1 MKTLKINHIFSIII
15 LFVSLSIYSQNK
27 RPNIIYIMSDDH
39 AAQAIGAYGGMLSEL
54 NPTPNIDKLASEGI
68 LFKNAFCNNSICTP
82 SRASIISGQYPQ
94 TNGVLDLDDSLEV
107 EKQYLPIELK
117 KLGYSTAI
125 IGKWHLKNEPVNFD
139 FYKVLPSQGQYF
151 NPIFLEKGK
160 GNWPNNEVKSI
171 GHSSDVITDL
181 TINYLKGVD
190 KSKPFFVMHH
200 YKAPHDMFE
209 YAPRYEDYLKNVE
222 IPEPASMYNQPF
234 FV

>member
-15 LFVSLSIYSQNK
+15 VLVSVSIYSQNK

-117 KLGYSTAI
+117 NLGI
-125 IGKWHLKNEPVNFD
+125 
-139 FYKVLPSQGQYF
+139 VLQ
-151 NPIFLEKGK
+151 L
-160 GNWPNNEVKSI
+160 
-171 GHSSDVITDL
+171 
-181 TINYLKGVD
+181 
-190 KSKPFFVMHH
+190 
-200 YKAPHDMFE
+200 
-209 YAPRYEDYLKNVE
+209 
-222 IPEPASMYNQPF
+222 
-234 FV
+234 